1 MNELNEYNMVD
12 FLHSIEE
19 ITYILITSLEGQNK
33 NTLYEYFKYENDKD
47 ISARKRLDYIDFQD
61 LDANKKTMIYYKS

>member
-47 ISARKRLDYIDFQD
+47 ICARKRLDYIDFQD